1 MRGYV
6 SRLVN
11 FIGNFP
17 TRAME
22 IFVGFVFMVDGLYVM
37 SPLYDVARTSPIS
50 TYESSQ
56 SLQLV
61 IGATY
66 FIIGVVALLSATV
79 GGNLSYRR
87 IAAMSLFL
95 GALFSTLFRIGS
107 LGWHPSGWAF
117 NFMLVGVFVF
127 DWLHINK
134 CLPLQKA

>member
-1 MRGYV
+1 
-6 SRLVN
+6 
-11 FIGNFP
+11 
-17 TRAME
+17 ME

-37 SPLYDVARTSPIS
+37 SPLYDVARTSPLS
-50 TYESSQ
+50 TYESNQ
-56 SLQLV
+56 SFQSV

-66 FIIGVVALLSATV
+66 FIIGAVALLSATL

-107 LGWHPSGWAF
+107 LGWHPSGWVF
-117 NFMLVGVFVF
+117 NLMLVGVFTF

-134 CLPLQKA
+134 CLLRQRD